1 MKALTATGLLLVCAL
16 SACSKAPAAPQ
27 KTGSLTPVDLPAHPA
42 VAPLPDPAL
51 NGGHVGRAPR
61 RITVAQLKQS
71 IVITTGRQWSQLDA
85 LASSLGQA
93 DFAVTVSESTEANLV
108 FAKFLEDGAR
118 EVCLN
123 AAKDDLARTDSASR
137 VLWPELAGNG
147 KDFTLVDEDSVR
159 KNLETLALRF
169 WGSRF
174 EEAEL
179 TQWATTFKN
188 MAAQAKLINK
198 PEQAWGGICVALMVD
213 PRFITY

>member
-1 MKALTATGLLLVCAL
+1 MNALKYTVLTLACAL
-16 SACSKAPAAPQ
+16 SACSKAPAAAE
-27 KTGSLTPVDLPAHPA
+27 KTGTLTPVDMPSHP
-42 VAPLPDPAL
+42 VVNTLPDPDM

-71 IVITTGRQWSQLDA
+71 IVTTTGRQWSQIDT

-123 AAKDDLARTDSASR
+123 AAKDDLARTDPTTR
-137 VLWPELAGNG
+137 MLWPELSGSG
-147 KDFTLVDEDSVR
+147 KDFTVVDDASIR
-159 KNLETLALRF
+159 KNLATLATRF
-169 WGSRF
+169 WGSTF
-174 EEAEL
+174 EPDEL
-179 TQWATTFKN
+179 TQWASTFKK
-188 MAAQAKLINK
+188 MAAQAKTINK
-198 PEQAWGGICVALMVD
+198 PEQAWGGICVAMMID